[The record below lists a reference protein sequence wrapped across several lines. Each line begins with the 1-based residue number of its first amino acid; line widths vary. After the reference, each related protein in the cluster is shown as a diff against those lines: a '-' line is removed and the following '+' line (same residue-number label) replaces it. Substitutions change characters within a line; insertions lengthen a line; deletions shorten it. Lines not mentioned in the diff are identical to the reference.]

1 MSEYGVHLSEY
12 GLHLHVTRSGLEV
25 TSTRVQ
31 FSAPPAD
38 RRPGSGTRT
47 REPRVRSRASGV
59 GGARG
64 GRAPWRPVWVARGS
78 PGPSAERRDLLRYY
92 RYQLRGL
99 TRPAHGVR
107 LRAVRSRVETPG
119 STVHSTYAYGD
130 TGDNQRANVPGVTA
144 TSAWAH
150 WRGWS
155 EVIRDSPRTRT
166 DHVGAQRGAGSA
178 PGVVPRRRPRPGT
191 VRVHTRGVRGP
202 PDAINTDPVYTH
214 A

>member
-1 MSEYGVHLSEY
+1 MVAPLGVRCGWPE
-12 GLHLHVTRSGLEV
+12 
-25 TSTRVQ
+25 
-31 FSAPPAD
+31 APPA
-38 RRPGSGTRT
+38 RRRSAAIYYATTGTN
-47 REPRVRSRASGV
+47 
-59 GGARG
+59 
-64 GRAPWRPVWVARGS
+64 
-78 PGPSAERRDLLRYY
+78 
-92 RYQLRGL
+92 LRGL

-130 TGDNQRANVPGVTA
+130 TGDNRRANVPGVTA

-202 PDAINTDPVYTH
+202 PDAINTDYSLHTCGLNLIFVDMRLHFT
-214 A
+214 ACTRGDLIE